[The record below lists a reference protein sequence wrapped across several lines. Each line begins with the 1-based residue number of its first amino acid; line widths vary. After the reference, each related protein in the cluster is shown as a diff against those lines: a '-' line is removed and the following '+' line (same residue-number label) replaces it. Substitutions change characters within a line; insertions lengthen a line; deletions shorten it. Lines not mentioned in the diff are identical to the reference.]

1 VSGLQTILNSALL
14 SSTVTSVTPILLAA
28 LGGLL
33 CARVGVFNVAL
44 EGLILIGSFFA
55 VVGSYY
61 TGHASIGVLAGMASG
76 GLFAALLAFLAVTMH
91 GDEVVLGL
99 ALNLLASGL
108 TTFLLRSMFNV
119 QGLLSDPRIKGL
131 QQPTLGSV
139 ANVPILGPIV
149 SGQTWITYASW
160 LLVAAI
166 FVLLFRT
173 SYGLRVRGVGEHP
186 RAAASLGV
194 SVAGIRYSA
203 LIISGALCG
212 LAGAQLSLS
221 LRVFAEGMSA
231 GRGWIAV
238 VAVMLGQANPLGVF
252 GASVLFGAADAV
264 GFNLQGSLPSELT
277 GAIPYVLTLVA
288 LAVMQVQRRHRVLP
302 EPE

>member
-1 VSGLQTILNSALL
+1 MSGLHTILNSALL

-44 EGLILIGSFFA
+44 EGLILIGAFFA

-61 TGHASIGVLAGMASG
+61 TGHASIGVLAGIAG
-76 GLFAALLAFLAVTMH
+76 GALFAALLAFLAVTMR

-119 QGLLSDPRIKGL
+119 QGILSDPRIKGL
-131 QQPTLGSV
+131 PQPTLGPV

-160 LLVAAI
+160 V
-166 FVLLFRT
+166 FVLATFILLFRT
-173 SYGLRVRGVGEHP
+173 SYGLRIRGVGEHP

-194 SVAGIRYSA
+194 SISGTRYSA

-221 LRVFAEGMSA
+221 LHVFAEGMSA

-252 GASVLFGAADAV
+252 GASVLFGAADAI
-264 GFNLQGSLPSELT
+264 GFNLQSSFPSELT

-288 LAVMQVQRRHRVLP
+288 LAIMQSKRRHRGLQ
-302 EPE
+302 EPT